1 MLAEPSKKNIPYTRT
16 AGFILAAIP
25 AVGLSLALCPSNA
38 SADTTSDA
46 STSTAPTSTSA
57 TATPG
62 ASAATASSTD
72 SSATSSTATPGTR
85 TSTTSDTSA
94 SATPTDASASG
105 GSTAS
110 TKPSAT
116 SADSAS
122 DASGAVANT
131 TSGSAIAN
139 LYNQLGGASSKLG
152 AVVSPE
158 ATLGGGSY
166 QQFANGRIYW
176 SEAGGAHVV
185 AGGIGD
191 TYISLSGSVGALGYP
206 TGDSTQVSGG
216 YYQQFA
222 NGRIYWSNTD
232 GASVTTGAIDAT
244 YSALSGPVGKLGFP
258 LGNEIALNGGSYQQF
273 ANGRIYSSQAGGTH
287 AVAGGIG
294 DAYIMAN
301 DSAGELG
308 FPTGDSTLSGDTYT
322 QRFQNG
328 RITWSNADGPQVV
341 LGSPASDAIDA
352 TYEALG
358 GASGKLGV
366 ATTDETDLAGGA
378 YQAFD
383 KGRIYWTEADGAH
396 ATMGAIGDLYV
407 SMNGS
412 AGKLGF
418 PTGDSTVIPTAD
430 GDAYYQQFQKGRIYF
445 TPGNGTHATMGAI
458 GELYVVMNGSAG
470 KLGLPTGDS
479 TLVPTADGD
488 AYYQQFQKGRIY
500 FTPGNGTHATMGAIG
515 EAYVA
520 SGGADGKLGL
530 PIGDST
536 QVGDYWVQQFQ
547 HGWIY
552 CTPGNGTRIVAGGIG
567 DTYNALGGA
576 GSFLGLPIGDS
587 AAVSGGWF
595 QQFQG
600 GRVYW
605 SATGGG
611 HAVHGAVL
619 NEYIAQ
625 NGSAGILGVPVLDE
639 TPLNGGTY
647 QQFAN
652 GRIYWKSDTGA
663 RTVHGAVLNEY
674 INQNGS
680 GGVLAFPNGNEVGI
694 NNGVSQDFER
704 GRVYWRPNTYAYTV
718 HGAILATYL
727 SRGASDGALGFPT
740 SNETPSGDGVVQN
753 FQNGTIAWT
762 QSGGT
767 VVHVNGSSSGG
778 SAPAPGDETGYIKWV
793 AGFAQEEQRKYGV
806 PAAVSIA
813 QSIIESGWG
822 QSGLTLVDHNYF
834 GIKCPAY
841 GSPYVSGCTSY
852 STSEYENG
860 GYVTIQAGF
869 RSYNSAADSFLD
881 HGYFLSLGDPTNS
894 ANRYY
899 PAFLTTND
907 QDFVR
912 AIANAGYATD
922 PTYASKIISIMDRYN
937 LYQYDV

>member
-430 GDAYYQQFQKGRIYF
+430 GDAYYQQFQ
-445 TPGNGTHATMGAI
+445 N
-458 GELYVVMNGSAG
+458 
-470 KLGLPTGDS
+470 
-479 TLVPTADGD
+479 
-488 AYYQQFQKGRIY
+488 GRIY

-552 CTPGNGTRIVAGGIG
+552 CTPGNGTRTVAGGIG

-576 GSFLGLPIGDS
+576 ASILGLPIGDS
-587 AAVSGGWF
+587 TAVSGGWF

-600 GRVYW
+600 GRIYW

-611 HAVHGAVL
+611 HAVRGAVL

-625 NGSAGILGVPVLDE
+625 NGSAGILGLPVIDE
-639 TPLNGGTY
+639 GTLNGGTY

-663 RTVHGAVLNEY
+663 HTVHGAVLNEY
-674 INQNGS
+674 VNQNGS
-680 GGVLAFPNGNEVGI
+680 AGILSFPNSNENGI
-694 NNGVSQDFER
+694 NSGVSQSFQG
-704 GRVYWRPNTYAYTV
+704 GRVYWRENNYAYTV

-727 SRGASDGALGFPT
+727 SRGGSDGALGFPT
-740 SNETPSGDGVVQN
+740 SNENPSGDGVVQTY
-753 FQNGTIAWT
+753 QNGTISWT

-767 VVHVNGSSSGG
+767 VVQVNGSSSGG
-778 SAPAPGDETGYIKWV
+778 GGSAPAAGDEAGYIKWV

-869 RSYNSAADSFLD
+869 RSYNSVGDSFLD

-899 PAFLTTND
+899 PAFLTNND

-922 PTYASKIISIMDRYN
+922 PTYANKIISIMDRYN